1 MAATRAIILDMD
13 GTITQPV
20 IDWKKLRAEIGS
32 PQDRTIMQHIRSLS
46 GDERERAESILL
58 KTEMEGTRNVPLNQ
72 GFFQLHAEI
81 RARGLRTALVTNN
94 HGAAMRNV
102 LATHDLSFDI
112 ALSRDDGE
120 LKPAPDMITLA
131 LEHLKCGADEALG
144 VGDSHLDIAA
154 CGAAG
159 VTCIYLTHGSPQFNH
174 TPSAP
179 DLSAVIPML

>member
-20 IDWKKLRAEIGS
+20 IDWKKLRDEIGS
-32 PQDRTIMQHIRSLS
+32 PQDRTIMQHTRSLS

-58 KTEMEGTRNVPLNQ
+58 KTEMDGTKNVPLNK
-72 GFFQLHAEI
+72 GFTQLHTEI
-81 RARGLRTALVTNN
+81 RARGLKTALVTNN

-120 LKPAPDMITLA
+120 LKPAPDLITLA
-131 LEHLKCGADEALG
+131 LEHLECGADEALG

-159 VTCIYLTHGSPQFNH
+159 VTCIYLTHGSPQFDH
-174 TPSAP
+174 SPSAP